1 MATRLWSTVLID
13 LERYGDFGQYGDLV
27 KRQKSHRNAA
37 LIRLGVASE
46 PAVRQRDV
54 WGPVDRA
61 RPVTPRP
68 PEPPRDGPHRVTPAP
83 QFAHRPLNPW
93 MIRHR
98 TAPDPS
104 RHRGMTGAA
113 VPTRWVLRSAQRV
126 VDFHHCM
133 YNIISVDTLHLFY

>member
-1 MATRLWSTVLID
+1 VGRRLRLGGDGLLHGDAPLEHLQVLID

-68 PEPPRDGPHRVTPAP
+68 PEPPRAMD
-83 QFAHRPLNPW
+83 L
-93 MIRHR
+93 
-98 TAPDPS
+98 
-104 RHRGMTGAA
+104 TG
-113 VPTRWVLRSAQRV
+113 
-126 VDFHHCM
+126 
-133 YNIISVDTLHLFY
+133 